1 MPRQRTRQ
9 PEKILGD
16 MTHPDSFGTLHVGF
30 LNWLKDRNYSAAT
43 IQHRRRYLND
53 FIDWAEQRS
62 YTRPAELTRNIL
74 ERYQR
79 HLAQQMNRF
88 GKPLSF
94 RDQGQRLGRCG
105 PGTAGS
111 SASGTSSTTWPSNS
125 SCPGSVIRSPSTC
138 PIVVRSKRSWPS
150 PIS

>member
-30 LNWLKDRNYSAAT
+30 LRWLADRNYSDAT
-43 IQHRRRYLND
+43 ISQRRNFLND
-53 FIDWAEQRS
+53 FIRWAEERS
-62 YTRPAELTRNIL
+62 YVRPAELTRQIL

-79 HLAQQMNRF
+79 HLAQRMNRH

-94 RDQGQRLGRCG
+94 RDQGQRLGASG

-125 SCPGSVIRSPSTC
+125 SCPGSATRSPSTC
-138 PIVVRSKRSWPS
+138 LIVVKSKRSWPS

>member
-30 LNWLKDRNYSAAT
+30 LSWLKDRNYSVAT

-62 YTRPAELTRNIL
+62 YTRPAELARNIL

-79 HLAQQMNRF
+79 HLAQRMNRF

-94 RDQGQRLGRCG
+94 RDQGQHLGAAG
-105 PGTAGS
+105 PVPLARPPAVRHPQPGPRTRA
-111 SASGTSSTTWPSNS
+111 APAQPPAPQVRAPS
-125 SCPGSVIRSPSTC
+125 
-138 PIVVRSKRSWPS
+138 W
-150 PIS
+150 